1 MHNAATQKVNINRR
15 TLQAVLR
22 VNPALAG
29 GRTTAD
35 FKDFLENGGAMSL
48 KSTPA
53 NTDLPTQQQSQV
65 EADNERVQ
73 FEQALGFFVR
83 TQTSEAAAT
92 IEELEAQ
99 KAQIEAAIAQT
110 KKHAET
116 KLKSF
121 VRMLDPVSV
130 AQFGPQALKAQSAEL
145 NAVGIN
151 LSNILA

>member
-1 MHNAATQKVNINRR
+1 MHNAAAQKVNINRR

-29 GRTTAD
+29 GRSTAD

-48 KSTPA
+48 KSDSA
-53 NTDLPTQQQSQV
+53 NTDLPTLEHSNT
-65 EADNERVQ
+65 EANDERVQ

-83 TQTSEAAAT
+83 TQTTEAAAT
-92 IEELEAQ
+92 IEELETQ

-110 KKHAET
+110 RKHAET

-130 AQFGPQALKAQSAEL
+130 AQFGPQALKAQRAEL
-145 NAVGIN
+145 VAVGIN
-151 LSNILA
+151 ISNILA

>member
-1 MHNAATQKVNINRR
+1 MHNAVAPKVNINRR

-22 VNPALAG
+22 VNPALSG
-29 GRTTAD
+29 GRSATD
-35 FKDFLENGGAMSL
+35 FKDFLEKGGAMSL
-48 KSTPA
+48 NNSSPHTELPRPSQAVHEA
-53 NTDLPTQQQSQV
+53 ND
-65 EADNERVQ
+65 ERIQ
-73 FEQALGFFVR
+73 FEQALGFFVH

-145 NAVGIN
+145 AAVGIN
-151 LSNILA
+151 ISNILA

>member
-1 MHNAATQKVNINRR
+1 MHNAVAPKVNINRR

-29 GRTTAD
+29 GRSAAE
-35 FKDFLENGGAMSL
+35 FKDFLENGGSL
-48 KSTPA
+48 ALGSNAKNDDIPTRATESAEA
-53 NTDLPTQQQSQV
+53 NDK
-65 EADNERVQ
+65 RVQ

-83 TQTSEAAAT
+83 TQTTEAAAT
-92 IEELEAQ
+92 IEELENQ
-99 KAQIEAAIAQT
+99 KAQIDEAIVHAR
-110 KKHAET
+110 KHAET

-121 VRMLDPVSV
+121 VSMLDPISV

-145 NAVGIN
+145 AAVGIN

>member
-1 MHNAATQKVNINRR
+1 MHNAAAQKININRR

-29 GRTTAD
+29 GRSTAD
-35 FKDFLENGGAMSL
+35 FKDFLEKGGAMTL
-48 KSTPA
+48 RNTPA
-53 NTDLPTQQQSQV
+53 NTDLPNQEQSQG
-65 EADNERVQ
+65 ETNDARVQ

-99 KAQIEAAIAQT
+99 KAQIEAAIEQT

-130 AQFGPQALKAQSAEL
+130 AQFGPQALKAQSSEL
-145 NAVGIN
+145 KAVGIN

>member
-1 MHNAATQKVNINRR
+1 MHNAVAQKVNINRR

-29 GRTTAD
+29 GRSTAD
-35 FKDFLENGGAMSL
+35 FKDFLENGGSL
-48 KSTPA
+48 ALRSDAA
-53 NTDLPTQQQSQV
+53 NTNLPTREQAKT
-65 EADNERVQ
+65 EAHNERVK

-83 TQTSEAAAT
+83 TQTTEAAAT

-99 KAQIEAAIAQT
+99 KAQIEAAISQT

-121 VRMLDPVSV
+121 VRMLDPISV

-145 NAVGIN
+145 AAVGIN

>member
-1 MHNAATQKVNINRR
+1 MHNAVTPKVNINRR

-22 VNPALAG
+22 VNPSLAG
-29 GRTTAD
+29 GRSTAE
-35 FKDFLENGGAMSL
+35 FKDFLENGGSL
-48 KSTPA
+48 ALRSKNAPSNLAEQTTEQAEA
-53 NTDLPTQQQSQV
+53 NDT
-65 EADNERVQ
+65 RVQ

-83 TQTSEAAAT
+83 TQTTEAAAT
-92 IEELEAQ
+92 IEQLEAQ
-99 KAQIEAAIAQT
+99 KSQIEAAIAQT
-110 KKHAET
+110 RKHAET

-145 NAVGIN
+145 AAVGIN

>member
-1 MHNAATQKVNINRR
+1 MQTAATQKVNINRR

-29 GRTTAD
+29 GRSTAE

-48 KSTPA
+48 KSNPA
-53 NTDLPTQQQSQV
+53 NTDLPTQEQSQT

-92 IEELEAQ
+92 IEELETQ

-110 KKHAET
+110 KKHAEN

-121 VRMLDPVSV
+121 IRMLDPVSV
-130 AQFGPQALKAQSAEL
+130 AQFGPQALKAQSTEL
-145 NAVGIN
+145 KAVGIN

>member
-53 NTDLPTQQQSQV
+53 NTDLPTQKQSQV
-65 EADNERVQ
+65 EAESERVQ

-145 NAVGIN
+145 KAVGIN
-151 LSNILA
+151 HSNILP

>member
-1 MHNAATQKVNINRR
+1 MHNAAAQKVNINRR

-29 GRTTAD
+29 GRSTAD

-48 KSTPA
+48 RNATA
-53 NTDLPTQQQSQV
+53 NTDLPSQKQSQ
-65 EADNERVQ
+65 EEMNDERVQ

-92 IEELEAQ
+92 IEELENQ

-110 KKHAET
+110 KKHAEN

-121 VRMLDPVSV
+121 IRMLDPLSV
-130 AQFGPQALKAQSAEL
+130 AQFGPQALKAQSTEL
-145 NAVGIN
+145 KAVGIN